1 MIDLHA
7 EIQRLLALCGHHEL
21 QWRRAAAGAASANKA
36 IRRLQAKC
44 HRLEDTNTLL
54 SAEVEKL
61 RHEAHET
68 EKKIAR
74 LSLRILELWGGR

>member
-1 MIDLHA
+1 V
-7 EIQRLLALCGHHEL
+7 
-21 QWRRAAAGAASANKA
+21 SANKA

-61 RHEAHET
+61 RHESHET

>member
-1 MIDLHA
+1 MMDLHA
-7 EIQRLLALCGHHEL
+7 EIQRLLALCRHYEL
-21 QWRRAAAGAASANKA
+21 QWRRATAGAVSANKA

-54 SAEVEKL
+54 SAEVDKL

-68 EKKIAR
+68 EKKVAR
-74 LSLRILELWGGR
+74 LSLRIIELWGDR